1 MLFTAYE
8 GILVLLVSFG
18 NPIEKGR
25 LAIIALTTPAGD
37 DTMPYAGL
45 SLEGMTAL
53 VTGSG
58 RGIGSVLAI
67 GLAQAGANVAV
78 SDVPDQFAGAEA
90 TATRVRQEGMESMA
104 YTLDVMDLANIRET
118 IGQVVQDMGQLDILI
133 NNAGIR
139 RRQPA
144 LEVTEENWD
153 AVIDTNL
160 KGPFFCAQAAAK
172 PMIEKGFGRIINIS
186 SQLAIVAGENRSA
199 YCASKAGLAN
209 LTRVLALE
217 WLKFGITVNAI
228 GPGPTET
235 PGLLLA
241 DTRTNEELSADLRA
255 HMPLGRR
262 MAAEELVGAAIY
274 LASPSAGATTGQL
287 LIVDGGW
294 TII

>member
-1 MLFTAYE
+1 
-8 GILVLLVSFG
+8 
-18 NPIEKGR
+18 
-25 LAIIALTTPAGD
+25 
-37 DTMPYAGL
+37 MPYAGL

-58 RGIGSVLAI
+58 RGIGSALAL
-67 GLAQAGANVAV
+67 GLAQAGAHVAV
-78 SDVPDQFAGAEA
+78 SDIADQMAGAEA
-90 TATRVRQEGMESMA
+90 TVSRIRSEGMDSRS
-104 YTLDVMDLANIRET
+104 YQLDVLDLGSIRNT
-118 IGQVVQDMGQLDILI
+118 IDQVTQDFGRLDILV

-160 KGPFFCAQAAAK
+160 KGPFFCSQAAAG
-172 PMIEKGFGRIINIS
+172 PMINQGFGRIINIS
-186 SQLAIVAGENRSA
+186 SQLAVVAGENRAA

-217 WLKFGITVNAI
+217 WLKHGITVNAI

-235 PGLLLA
+235 PGLLIA
-241 DTRTNEELSADLRA
+241 DTRTDDELAADLGAR
-255 HMPLGRR
+255 MPLGRR
-262 MAAEELVGAAIY
+262 MSPDELVGAAIY

>member
-1 MLFTAYE
+1 
-8 GILVLLVSFG
+8 
-18 NPIEKGR
+18 
-25 LAIIALTTPAGD
+25 
-37 DTMPYAGL
+37 MPYAGL

-58 RGIGSVLAI
+58 RGIGSALAL
-67 GLAQAGANVAV
+67 GLAQAGAHVAV
-78 SDVPDQFAGAEA
+78 SDIADQMAGAEA
-90 TATRVRQEGMESMA
+90 TVSRIRSEGMDSRS
-104 YTLDVMDLANIRET
+104 YQLDVLDLGSIRNT
-118 IGQVVQDMGQLDILI
+118 IDQVTQDFGRLDILV

-160 KGPFFCAQAAAK
+160 KGPFFCSQAAAG
-172 PMIEKGFGRIINIS
+172 PMINQGFGRIINIS
-186 SQLAIVAGENRSA
+186 SQLAVVAGENRAA

-217 WLKFGITVNAI
+217 WLKHGITVNAI

-235 PGLLLA
+235 PGLLIA
-241 DTRTNEELSADLRA
+241 DTRTDDELAADLEV

-262 MAAEELVGAAIY
+262 MSPDELVGAAIY

>member
-1 MLFTAYE
+1 
-8 GILVLLVSFG
+8 
-18 NPIEKGR
+18 
-25 LAIIALTTPAGD
+25 
-37 DTMPYAGL
+37 MPYAGL

-53 VTGSG
+53 VTGAG
-58 RGIGSVLAI
+58 RGIGSALAV

-78 SDVPDQFAGAEA
+78 SDIPEQMAGAED
-90 TATRVRQEGMESMA
+90 TAARIRQKGVESAA
-104 YTLDVMDLANIRET
+104 YVLDVLDLANIRDAVSSVALDF
-118 IGQVVQDMGQLDILI
+118 GRLDILV

-153 AVIDTNL
+153 AVMDTNL
-160 KGPFFCAQAAAK
+160 KGPFFCAQAASK

-186 SQLAIVAGENRSA
+186 SQLAVVAGENRAA

-217 WLKFGITVNAI
+217 WLKYGITVNAI

-241 DTRTNEELSADLRA
+241 DTRTEEELAADLRA

-262 MAAEELVGAAIY
+262 MTADELVGAAIY

-287 LIVDGGW
+287 LVVDGGW

>member
-1 MLFTAYE
+1 
-8 GILVLLVSFG
+8 
-18 NPIEKGR
+18 
-25 LAIIALTTPAGD
+25 
-37 DTMPYAGL
+37 MPFPGL

-53 VTGSG
+53 VTGAG
-58 RGIGSVLAI
+58 RGIGSALAV
-67 GLAQAGANVAV
+67 GLAQAGASVAV
-78 SDVPDQFAGAEA
+78 TDVDDQMDGAEE
-90 TATRVRQEGMESMA
+90 TADRVRREGVNGA
-104 YTLDVMDLANIRET
+104 VYQLDVRDLNNIRD
-118 IGQVVQDMGQLDILI
+118 VMKRAAQDLGRLDILV

-153 AVIDTNL
+153 AVMDTNL
-160 KGPFFCAQAAAK
+160 KGSFFCAQAAAI
-172 PMIEKGFGRIINIS
+172 PMKEQGFGRIINIS
-186 SQLAIVAGENRSA
+186 SQLAVVAGENRAA

-217 WLKFGITVNAI
+217 WLKYGITVNAI

-235 PGLLLA
+235 PGLLAA
-241 DTRTNEELSADLRA
+241 DTRTDEELATDLQA

-262 MAAEELVGAAIY
+262 MTAEELVGAAIY

-287 LIVDGGW
+287 LMVDGGW

>member
-1 MLFTAYE
+1 
-8 GILVLLVSFG
+8 
-18 NPIEKGR
+18 
-25 LAIIALTTPAGD
+25 
-37 DTMPYAGL
+37 MPYPGL

-58 RGIGSVLAI
+58 RGIGSALAL
-67 GLAQAGANVAV
+67 GLAQACANVAV
-78 SDVPDQFAGAEA
+78 SDIAEQITGAEA
-90 TATRVRQEGMESMA
+90 TASRIRDEGVVSRS
-104 YTLDVMDLANIRET
+104 YQLDVLDLDSIRQT
-118 IGQVVQDMGQLDILI
+118 IDQVVNDFGRLDILV

-144 LEVTEENWD
+144 LEVTEESWD

-160 KGPFFCAQAAAK
+160 KGPFFCSQAAAR
-172 PMIEKGFGRIINIS
+172 PMIDQGFGRIINIS
-186 SQLAIVAGENRSA
+186 SQLAVVAGENRAA
-199 YCASKAGLAN
+199 YCSSKGGLAS

-217 WLKFGITVNAI
+217 WLKHGITVNAI

-235 PGLLLA
+235 PGLLIA
-241 DTRTNEELSADLRA
+241 DTRTEEELDADLRA

-262 MAAEELVGAAIY
+262 MAPDELVGAAIY

-287 LIVDGGW
+287 LVVDGGW

>member
-1 MLFTAYE
+1 
-8 GILVLLVSFG
+8 
-18 NPIEKGR
+18 
-25 LAIIALTTPAGD
+25 
-37 DTMPYAGL
+37 MPYEGL
-45 SLEGMTAL
+45 SLKGMTAL

-58 RGIGSVLAI
+58 RGIGSALAV
-67 GLAQAGANVAV
+67 GLAQAGADVAV
-78 SDVPDQFAGAEA
+78 SDIADLMHGAEE
-90 TATRVRQEGMESMA
+90 TAEKVRAEGSTSKA
-104 YTLDVMDLANIRET
+104 YSLDVLDLDNIRKAVA
-118 IGQVVQDMGQLDILI
+118 QVTTDFGRLDILV

-144 LEVTEENWD
+144 LDVTEENWD

-160 KGPFFCAQAAAK
+160 KGPFFCSQAAAR
-172 PMIEKGFGRIINIS
+172 PMIEQGFGRIINIS
-186 SQLAIVAGENRSA
+186 SQLAVVAGENRAA

-217 WLKFGITVNAI
+217 WLKYGITVNAI

-235 PGLLLA
+235 PGLLMV
-241 DTRTNEELSADLRA
+241 DTRSEDELAADLKA

-262 MAAEELVGAAIY
+262 MSPDELVGAAIY
-274 LASPSAGATTGQL
+274 LASPSASATTGQL

>member
-1 MLFTAYE
+1 
-8 GILVLLVSFG
+8 
-18 NPIEKGR
+18 
-25 LAIIALTTPAGD
+25 
-37 DTMPYAGL
+37 MPYAGL
-45 SLEGMTAL
+45 SLDGMTAL

-58 RGIGSVLAI
+58 RGIGRALAV

-78 SDVPDQFAGAEA
+78 SDMPGEMVGAEETVA
-90 TATRVRQEGMESMA
+90 MIRSEGVESAA
-104 YTLDVMDLANIRET
+104 YILDVLDLSNIRDT
-118 IGQVVQDMGQLDILI
+118 VSRVAQDFGRLAILV

-144 LEVTEENWD
+144 LEVTEDNWD

-172 PMIEKGFGRIINIS
+172 PMMEQGFGRIINIS
-186 SQLAIVAGENRSA
+186 SQLAIVAGENRAA
-199 YCASKAGLAN
+199 YCASKAGLVN

-235 PGLLLA
+235 PGLLIA
-241 DTRTNEELSADLRA
+241 DTRTDEKLAADLRA
-255 HMPLGRR
+255 YMPLGRR
-262 MAAEELVGAAIY
+262 MSADELVGAAIY

-287 LIVDGGW
+287 LVVDGGW

>member
-1 MLFTAYE
+1 
-8 GILVLLVSFG
+8 
-18 NPIEKGR
+18 
-25 LAIIALTTPAGD
+25 
-37 DTMPYAGL
+37 MPYAGL

-58 RGIGSVLAI
+58 RGIGRALAV

-78 SDVPDQFAGAEA
+78 SDVDEQLPGAAE
-90 TATRVRQEGMESMA
+90 TAAQIGREGVEGRK
-104 YTLDVMDLANIRET
+104 YLLDVLDLDNIRET
-118 IGQVVQDMGQLDILI
+118 VEQVAQDFGRLDILV

-153 AVIDTNL
+153 AVLDTNL
-160 KGPFFCAQAAAK
+160 KGAFFCAQAAAK
-172 PMIEKGFGRIINIS
+172 PMMEQGFGRIINIS
-186 SQLAIVAGENRSA
+186 SQLAVVAGENRAA
-199 YCASKAGLAN
+199 YCTSKAGLAG

-217 WLKFGITVNAI
+217 WLKYGITVNAI

-235 PGLLLA
+235 PGLLVA
-241 DTRTNEELSADLRA
+241 DSRSEEELAADLKA

-262 MAAEELVGAAIY
+262 MSPDELVGAAIY

-287 LIVDGGW
+287 LVVDGGW